1 MRVYAIIIILL
12 LLTTKVKSQAMLW
25 TAFENLN
32 DSLRKERRPLLIF
45 VYTEWCKFCK
55 MQEQTTF
62 SDTTVINSLRSKF
75 YCLKLNA
82 ENKSEIIFLNRTY
95 SPKSAGYHELTE
107 YFCLIKGQITFPSSL
122 FFTKELILN
131 ENVSGF
137 MDTEYFKKIIE

>member
-1 MRVYAIIIILL
+1 MKIYTIVIFLFLL
-12 LLTTKVKSQAMLW
+12 VAKVKSQAMVW

-45 VYTEWCKFCK
+45 VYTDWCKFCK

-62 SDTTVINSLRSKF
+62 SDTTVINRLRSKF

-95 SPKSAGYHELTE
+95 SPKSSGYHELTE
-107 YFCLIKGQITFPSSL
+107 YFCLVKGQITFPSTL
-122 FFTKELILN
+122 FFNKELSLK
-131 ENVSGF
+131 ENVPGF
-137 MDTEYFKKIIE
+137 MDTNYFKKIIE